1 MWTCRQQGMIAKTEK
16 GTYEQ
21 LIQILEFS
29 NPFFKGDCDF
39 KLEEFLAGT
48 PETFEPHYGK
58 NKIMNNKSSMQ
69 MLLRS
74 CLKTNHF

>member
-1 MWTCRQQGMIAKTEK
+1 ML
-16 GTYEQ
+16 EQ
-21 LIQILEFS
+21 LIQILEYFI
-29 NPFFKGDCDF
+29 PFLKGDCDF

-58 NKIMNNKSSMQ
+58 KKIMNNKSSMQ
-69 MLLRS
+69 MLLDS